1 MSSAGFLARL
11 CHPSTLRIVIWA
23 EASSAHNSIAAVS
36 AQGNTVWVLILRLN
50 SSCRRS
56 IALVTGMRVPAPMS
70 GRGFRDRGIWCDH
83 PGQRRREHE
92 GAGRPISYVELRAR
106 VSSWPPLRLARLRRE
121 RESVVVV

>member
-1 MSSAGFLARL
+1 MR
-11 CHPSTLRIVIWA
+11 R
-23 EASSAHNSIAAVS
+23 AVS
-36 AQGNTVWVLILRLN
+36 CDSAPFMRMVRCLTVANTL
-50 SSCRRS
+50 S
-56 IALVTGMRVPAPMS
+56 IGFVTGMRVPAPMS